1 VATTDKEG
9 RWVDR
14 RATLSARPKGGTVYV
29 TELSSAPKREVD
41 GLVSHILFEK
51 GDAPGGELSVTWVDV
66 EPGSEQK
73 PHSHDPQQ
81 VYVITRGQGRM
92 RVGEEER
99 DVREGQMVFIPPKV
113 EHGVVNTGEQT
124 LTYVSAATPAFEV
137 TDLYDAG
144 QLSLSP

>member
-1 VATTDKEG
+1 M
-9 RWVDR
+9 
-14 RATLSARPKGGTVYV
+14 YV
-29 TELSSAPKREVD
+29 TDLSSAPTREID
-41 GLVSHILFEK
+41 GLVSHILLEK

-66 EPGSEQK
+66 EQGSEQK

-81 VYVITRGQGRM
+81 IYVITKGQGRM

-99 DVREGQMVFIPPKV
+99 DVREGHLVFIPPNT
-113 EHGVVNTGEQT
+113 EHGIVNTGDGT
-124 LTYVSAATPAFEV
+124 LTYISAATPAFPV

>member
-1 VATTDKEG
+1 MHVTDLSNAP
-9 RWVDR
+9 R
-14 RATLSARPKGGTVYV
+14 R
-29 TELSSAPKREVD
+29 EID
-41 GLVSHILFEK
+41 GLVSHILLEK

-92 RVGEEER
+92 KVGEDER
-99 DVREGQMVFIPPKV
+99 DVREGQMVFIPPNT
-113 EHGVVNTGEQT
+113 EHGIVNTGEET
-124 LTYVSAATPAFEV
+124 LTYVSAATPAFPV